1 MPNWYPKKL
10 TRQDFDVIE
19 DQTGSFKNEAIK
31 NTTIF
36 LTSSF
41 KSMIRTIHIRHKIPH
56 TIKMRSRSLDDCK
69 KWVLRS
75 FNK

>member
-1 MPNWYPKKL
+1 MPNLYPKML

-19 DQTGSFKNEAIK
+19 AKQAHSKKKPLK

-41 KSMIRTIHIRHKIPH
+41 KSMIRTIHIRHKIPR
-56 TIKMRSRSLDDCK
+56 TIKKMRSRSHDD
-69 KWVLRS
+69 
-75 FNK
+75 